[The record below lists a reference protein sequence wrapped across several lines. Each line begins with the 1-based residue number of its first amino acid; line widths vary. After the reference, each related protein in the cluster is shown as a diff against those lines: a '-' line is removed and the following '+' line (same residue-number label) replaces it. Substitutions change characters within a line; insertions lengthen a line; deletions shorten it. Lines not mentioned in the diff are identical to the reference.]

1 MKPFGFLLLAFYVWL
16 FFFGKKNRVLYSFWA
31 SLFVSIFVSLGQFVS
46 YVPYWAVSETAF
58 LAFSFLFDKKC
69 LPDKHT
75 IVFGLSFFGIVCIG
89 VIFVLAGLSSVEVL
103 PLGSDI
109 DQLAVSGHG
118 ILNVF
123 SFRTIKYLL
132 LCLLLVLYC
141 WRASLLVRDFTIR
154 YQTCS
159 FLYTSFLVVFSLIIL
174 EFLITNFVGVDI
186 RNVYTSLFGVSENSL
201 SAKFKMGS
209 FYSAFGFWTEPSGV
223 SKALIFFFLVAF
235 KGIRRWRDLFFSLVG
250 VLAVFLC
257 RSTTAYLLLA
267 VCVSFLLVL
276 SIFQPGKFQKLFLLL
291 PFFLIVGLVLL
302 PRVMTNDYVLYNLGK
317 IVDFFHNQEGKG
329 SGYVRSSVIL
339 FNINVFLARP
349 VFGAGIA
356 SCDCHGILFGL
367 LSNIGILGLLSYIVF
382 LMYCA
387 GFHFS
392 FLSTILVIV
401 FIGFSCGCYTLSD
414 AISPFFFCI
423 FLSCYSLD
431 SKSFK
436 YKSGVPFSCL
446 VSV

>member
-1 MKPFGFLLLAFYVWL
+1 V
-16 FFFGKKNRVLYSFWA
+16 
-31 SLFVSIFVSLGQFVS
+31 
-46 YVPYWAVSETAF
+46 
-58 LAFSFLFDKKC
+58 
-69 LPDKHT
+69 
-75 IVFGLSFFGIVCIG
+75 
-89 VIFVLAGLSSVEVL
+89 
-103 PLGSDI
+103 
-109 DQLAVSGHG
+109 
-118 ILNVF
+118 
-123 SFRTIKYLL
+123 
-132 LCLLLVLYC
+132 
-141 WRASLLVRDFTIR
+141 
-154 YQTCS
+154 
-159 FLYTSFLVVFSLIIL
+159 
-174 EFLITNFVGVDI
+174 
-186 RNVYTSLFGVSENSL
+186 
-201 SAKFKMGS
+201 
-209 FYSAFGFWTEPSGV
+209 FWT
-223 SKALIFFFLVAF
+223 ALICVFVVAF

-446 VSV
+446 VSVWLISTFCRWNRIDYVYFLMDKESEGLSSRSLESTFRNYELIYCFVRFLSLPFPEAGFSLI